1 MKKVRLGIIGL
12 GNRGYSMF
20 HNNFINFD
28 EVDFTAFCDT
38 YPDRIERVVNEL
50 KERRPEASEPFT
62 SVDYRQVLKRDDID
76 AVYIST
82 SWEWHI
88 EIAIAA
94 LRAGKAVALEVGGSY
109 SVQEC
114 FELVKAY
121 EETETPFLFMEN
133 CCYDRAELLVTAM
146 ARAGKF
152 GTVVHCAGAY
162 GHDLRK
168 EITNGNIK
176 RHYRLRNYMN
186 RNCENYPT
194 HELGPSARLLNI
206 NRGNRMVSL
215 VSVASK
221 SCGLT
226 EYIEE
231 NKLWEQDPALKDATF
246 TQGDMVT
253 TIIKCAGGETI
264 TLRLDTTLPR
274 SYSREFTVRG
284 TKGMYEMNTNTVFI
298 DGDEEFWS
306 PLKYYEG
313 AMNNAVKY
321 EQEFLPDIWLNMT
334 EEAKKAGHGGMDGIL
349 FSSFLDCLMN
359 GKKMPIDVYDAASW
373 MCITALSE
381 ASIAAGGAPQTIPD
395 FTNGKWVVR
404 MPEDVMELDKSKI
417 SK

>member
-1 MKKVRLGIIGL
+1 MKKIRLGIIGL
-12 GNRGYSMF
+12 GGRGYSMF
-20 HNNFINFD
+20 QNNFVNFD

-38 YPDRIERVVNEL
+38 YPDRIERACDKL
-50 KERRPEASEPFT
+50 KEKRPEVAAPFT
-62 SVDYRQVLKRDDID
+62 SVNYQDVLAREDVD

-94 LRAGKAVALEVGGSY
+94 LRAGKAVALEVGGAY
-109 SVQEC
+109 SVDEC
-114 FELVKAY
+114 FELVRAY
-121 EETETPFLFMEN
+121 EETKTPFLFMEN
-133 CCYDRAELLVTAM
+133 CCYDKYELLATAM

-168 EITNGNIK
+168 EITGGNIN

-194 HELGPSARLLNI
+194 HELGPIARLLNI
-206 NRGNRMVSL
+206 NRGNRMMSL

-221 SCGLT
+221 ACGVS
-226 EYIEE
+226 EYIKE
-231 NKLWEQDPALKDATF
+231 NKLYEQDPSLKDATF
-246 TQGDMVT
+246 AQGDMVT

-298 DGDEEFWS
+298 DGEEEFWS
-306 PLKYYEG
+306 PLKYYTG
-313 AMNNAVKY
+313 AINNAVKY
-321 EQEFLPDIWLNMT
+321 EEEFLPDIWLNMT

-349 FSSFLDCLMN
+349 FSAFVNCLLE
-359 GKKMPIDVYDAASW
+359 GKEMPIDVYDAASW
-373 MCITALSE
+373 MCISALSE

-404 MPEDVMELDKSKI
+404 KSKDVMELDKSKI
-417 SK
+417 